1 MNPILEEAH
10 NEAEYIKERVK
21 RLVPKVTPLDP
32 QLGEKLRRVGESA
45 SEVAT
50 HIEKRSSPREG

>member
-21 RLVPKVTPLDP
+21 RLAPKVTPLDP

-45 SEVAT
+45 GEVAT